1 MLEIKK
7 ILLGICVL
15 LVVGLVGCRDERGTP
30 NRDEDAVTSGE
41 RKAGASVA
49 HSIER
54 NEKRSPDIVSGL
66 GSIDPKTCRAF
77 LVGVDEYETLPPL
90 EYASSDVRKI
100 RDALLEIGLD
110 AKNIRL
116 FVSDGRVRERPSR
129 ERILQAFD
137 EMLSETD
144 GEATVLVAL
153 SGHGF
158 ETASG
163 AAAFCPVEAFFY
175 QIDYVLVPQ
184 LPEDTVYFHAH
195 WRREKCTELA
205 KDYTIIDGIRGRG
218 HYVGTYVALTALE
231 RSWWGEGE
239 LKFYID
245 GDQEY
250 PTICG
255 TGMEDYFGGAWSF
268 GETQNGRMVEKTYGM
283 PQFGYPFYARDD
295 ELINN
300 PYHNSDCLPMRGF
313 YRWHLSDPILFEKDL
328 RVTMQQI
335 GTSFGGLFERQDD
348 VCSVAY
354 WYQSE
359 PHNGYKAL
367 PTRKDRLPR

>member
-1 MLEIKK
+1 MNSLTDWFVDVTRSHKGSSRAVNAENPH
-7 ILLGICVL
+7 G
-15 LVVGLVGCRDERGTP
+15 ERGKGGMAASHLGVSRKGSPCLKMIQPGDTVTLMDVEGCGVIRHIWVTVDLKTSDAETFVLRDLVLRMYWDDEEEPSVETP
-30 NRDEDAVTSGE
+30 LGDFFCCGFGRHCIFQSIPVC
-41 RKAGASVA
+41 VA
-49 HSIER
+49 PAR
-54 NEKRSPDIVSGL
+54 GMNAYFPMPFAKRARI
-66 GSIDPKTCRAF
+66 
-77 LVGVDEYETLPPL
+77 TLENQHPNP
-90 EYASSDVRKI
+90 I
-100 RDALLEIGLD
+100 
-110 AKNIRL
+110 
-116 FVSDGRVRERPSR
+116 
-129 ERILQAFD
+129 
-137 EMLSETD
+137 
-144 GEATVLVAL
+144 
-153 SGHGF
+153 
-158 ETASG
+158 
-163 AAAFCPVEAFFY
+163 EAFFY

-231 RSWWGEGE
+231 RYWWGEGE

-268 GETQNGRMVEKTYGM
+268 GEMQNGRMVEKTYGM
-283 PQFGYPFYARDD
+283 LQFGYPFYARDD

-300 PYHNSDCLPMRGF
+300 PYHNSDCLPMRGL
-313 YRWHLSDPILFEKDL
+313 YRWHLSDPILFEEDL

-359 PHNGYKAL
+359 PHSGFKTL